1 MRRSRP
7 VPLLLALAVSCCW
20 ARSGLAQTLPDPDID
35 CAALPDPKVF
45 IEAGDTQM
53 TFLGDLA
60 RQLRDAA
67 DPITLVY
74 LPRSTCTLADNHF
87 NARPTT
93 ETMRY
98 VPSISE
104 SPTWNGTPH
113 QCNNRAGGFLM
124 DLGIGAT
131 FISSC
136 SQTIQSE
143 QPSDTDIVPGP
154 ILGYG
159 FVVPD
164 GSLDAASGGI
174 TWDEAY
180 YVFSGMG
187 QSVNAVP
194 WTAEPNPATGTP
206 SVYIRNATASTLL
219 TCAANVDPTKL
230 PASSWVGY
238 RKSGQDDRSSVV
250 VSGVENAPP
259 GLRDATI
266 GILGVDLYDQNRQN
280 LDILAFQG
288 PGQKYGYYPDST
300 PSLKDKRNVRDGHY
314 LPWAYT
320 EYLVKVDSSH
330 APTNPLVA
338 RLIDLVQGDKETHV
352 VSKAGVSPAFD
363 LDSVQIVARNGMVPD
378 CAMQVSRKIDGGDF
392 SLYSPSA
399 PCGCSFEAAAEPSL
413 KTDPKWSA
421 RCTTCTS
428 DASCGSGK
436 CRHGY
441 CEAK

>member
-1 MRRSRP
+1 MRRARP
-7 VPLLLALAVSCCW
+7 ESLLLAFAASCCW
-20 ARSGLAQTLPDPDID
+20 AGGALAQTLPDPDID

-60 RQLRDAA
+60 RQLRDAT

-74 LPRSTCTLADNHF
+74 LPRSTCTLADNYF

-98 VPSISE
+98 VPSVSE
-104 SPTWNGTPH
+104 DPAWNGTPH
-113 QCNNRAGGFLM
+113 QCNNRTQGFMM
-124 DLGIGAT
+124 DVGIGAT

-136 SQTIQSE
+136 SQTIQQG
-143 QPSDTDIVPGP
+143 QPTGVDIIPGP
-154 ILGYG
+154 VLGYG

-164 GSLDAASGGI
+164 GVLDAASGGI

-187 QSVNAVP
+187 QSANAVP
-194 WTAEPNPATGTP
+194 WTADPNPTSGTP
-206 SVYIRNATASTLL
+206 SVYIRSATTSTLL
-219 TCAANVDPTKL
+219 SCAANVAPTVL

-238 RKSGQDDRSSVV
+238 RKTGQDDRSSVV
-250 VSGVENAPP
+250 IAGVANAPP
-259 GLRDATI
+259 GLREQTI
-266 GILGVDLYDQNRQN
+266 GILGVDLYDQNRSK

-288 PGQKYGYYPDST
+288 PGQKYGFYPDST

-320 EYLVKVDSSH
+320 EYITKVDASH
-330 APTNPLVA
+330 VPTNALVA
-338 RLIDLVQGDKETHV
+338 RLIDLVQGDKETHI

-363 LDSVQIVARNGMVPD
+363 LDSVQVIARNGLVPD

-399 PCGCSFEAAAEPSL
+399 PCGCAFEASAEPTL
-413 KTDPKWSA
+413 KTDPKWKT

-428 DASCGSGK
+428 DGTCGSGK

-441 CEAK
+441 CEAR